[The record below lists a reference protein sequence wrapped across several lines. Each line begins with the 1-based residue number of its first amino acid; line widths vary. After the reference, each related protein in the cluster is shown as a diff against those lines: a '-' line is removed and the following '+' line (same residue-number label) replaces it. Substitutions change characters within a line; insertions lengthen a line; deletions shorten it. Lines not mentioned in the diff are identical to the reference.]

1 MQSIWSRE
9 TEFPKQSALHN
20 NLETD
25 TVVIGGG
32 LAGIL
37 IAYFLQ
43 RQGIPVIVLE
53 ANRIGSGQ
61 TRNTTAKITCQHDLI
76 YDKLIRNFGIQR
88 AQQYVQA
95 NQAAIRAY
103 QNIIDERQIDCDLK
117 TIPSYL
123 YTCTNPDLL
132 KQEAQAAQRLGI
144 EAGFTQDTTLPFSIK
159 GAVKF
164 ENQAQFHP
172 LKFLYNI
179 AGEIT
184 VYEQTR
190 VHTVIDHTVCT
201 SHGNVK
207 AKHIIFACH
216 YPFINFPGLY
226 FVRLHQ
232 ERSYVL
238 ALKQAQQLDGVYLGI
253 DHDGFSFRNAG
264 DLLLLGGCSH
274 RTGKNTAGGQY
285 EVLQR
290 NVRLWYPDHIEI
302 ARWSAQDCM
311 PIDGIPYIGRYA
323 RSKPDWF
330 VATGFQKW
338 GMTSSM
344 VSAMLLSDFIAGKEN
359 PYAEVF
365 SPQRFNLKAS
375 AKKLAVNFGQFT
387 KNLIKET
394 CRIPNA
400 QLDNL
405 PNGHGGIVKI
415 KGKKIGAYKDEH
427 GKVYLVSVRC
437 PHLGCELAWNPQEN
451 TWDCPCH
458 GSRFDYT
465 GKLINGPAQKD
476 IALDANQMIQ

>member
-9 TEFPKQSALHN
+9 TEFPRQMALN
-20 NLETD
+20 KNLETD
-25 TVVIGGG
+25 TAVIGGG

-43 RQGIPVIVLE
+43 QQGIPAIVLE

-76 YDKLIRNFGIQR
+76 YDKLIRNFGMQR

-95 NQAAIRAY
+95 NQAAIKAY
-103 QNIIDERQIDCDLK
+103 EKIIDERQINCDFK

-132 KQEAQAAQRLGI
+132 KKETEAAQRLGI
-144 EAGFTQDTTLPFSIK
+144 IAGFTQDTVLPFSIK

-179 AGEIT
+179 AEGIT
-184 VYEQTR
+184 VYERTR

-201 SHGNVK
+201 NHGNIK

-226 FVRLHQ
+226 FAKLHQ

-238 ALKQAQQLDGVYLGI
+238 ALKQAQNLDGVYLGV
-253 DHDGFSFRNAG
+253 DHDGFSFRNVG

-274 RTGKNTAGGQY
+274 RTGKNTTGGQY
-285 EVLQR
+285 EVLQQ
-290 NVRLWYPDHIEI
+290 NARLWYPDHIEI

-344 VSAMLLSDFIAGKEN
+344 VSAMLLSDLIAGKEN
-359 PYAEVF
+359 PCADVF
-365 SPQRFNLKAS
+365 SPQRFNMKAS
-375 AKKLAVNFGQFT
+375 AKKLAVNFGQFA
-387 KNLIKET
+387 NGLIKQT
-394 CRIPNA
+394 FRIPNE

-415 KGKKIGAYKDEH
+415 KGKKAGAYKDEH
-427 GKVYLVSVRC
+427 GKIYLVSVRC

-458 GSRFDYT
+458 GSRFNYA
-465 GKLINGPAQKD
+465 GKLISGPAQKD
-476 IALDANQMIQ
+476 ITLDSNLTVQ